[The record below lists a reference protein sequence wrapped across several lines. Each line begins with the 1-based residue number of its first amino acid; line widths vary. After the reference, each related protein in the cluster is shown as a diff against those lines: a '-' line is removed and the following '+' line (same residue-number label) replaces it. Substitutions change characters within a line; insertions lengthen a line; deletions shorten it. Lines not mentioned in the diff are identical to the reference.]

1 MEETT
6 TVEQTETTDSTADTT
21 AEAPSGVVERTFTQ
35 AEVNALLAKESSKL
49 KRKLKKQQQERPQT
63 QQSPQSPPQE
73 QNATM
78 EALNKILGRL
88 EALETVNVEQ
98 SKQQSFDALLGG
110 REVDADVKALI
121 FASYDPNNPTATS
134 SMIDRFATPQD
145 SLPAPTGYQSPGA
158 PAQSKEMV
166 RGLNPMQWSKDDV
179 QVLRQEGR
187 FIEQLEKWRSTLPGG
202 GGNLFANRRNKNKK

>member
-21 AEAPSGVVERTFTQ
+21 AEAPSAVERTFTQ
-35 AEVNALLAKESSKL
+35 EEVNALLAKESSKL

-63 QQSPQSPPQE
+63 QQSPPQE

-121 FASYDPNNPTATS
+121 FASYDPSNPTAAS
-134 SMIDRFATPQD
+134 SMIDRFAAPQD

-166 RGLNPMQWSKDDV
+166 RGINPMQWSKDDV
-179 QVLRQEGR
+179 QVMRQEGR
-187 FIEQLEKWRSTLPGG
+187 FIQELEKWRSTLPGG
-202 GGNLFANRRNKNKK
+202 GGNLFANRNQKRKK

>member
-21 AEAPSGVVERTFTQ
+21 AEAPSAVERTFTQ
-35 AEVNALLAKESSKL
+35 EEVNALLAKESSKL

-63 QQSPQSPPQE
+63 QQSPPQE

-121 FASYDPNNPTATS
+121 FASYDPSNPTAAS
-134 SMIDRFATPQD
+134 SMIDRFATPQGY
-145 SLPAPTGYQSPGA
+145 LTEPAG
-158 PAQSKEMV
+158 
-166 RGLNPMQWSKDDV
+166 
-179 QVLRQEGR
+179 
-187 FIEQLEKWRSTLPGG
+187 
-202 GGNLFANRRNKNKK
+202 